1 MAHDKIMNEV
11 ISAQKYIKMKEIYAT
26 LTNETATIQLDY
38 QKLERA
44 LTFFNT
50 RIEVYEKTKELQER
64 ALSTLKEKEEAHDA
78 LNEYTCPY
86 LTNIVQL
93 HQEITTMKEKFQS

>member
-1 MAHDKIMNEV
+1 
-11 ISAQKYIKMKEIYAT
+11 MKEIYTT
-26 LTNETATIQLDY
+26 LTNETTTIQLDY

-78 LNEYTCPY
+78 FKRVYVSISCQYCPV
-86 LTNIVQL
+86 TSRNNNSERKNFKVRIR
-93 HQEITTMKEKFQS
+93 H